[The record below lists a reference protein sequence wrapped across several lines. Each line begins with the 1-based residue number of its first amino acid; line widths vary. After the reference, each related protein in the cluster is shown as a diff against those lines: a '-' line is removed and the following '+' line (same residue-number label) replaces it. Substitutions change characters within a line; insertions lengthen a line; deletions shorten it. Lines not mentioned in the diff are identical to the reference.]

1 MPIAPLSSGLQL
13 HADATSPGVGRFVI
27 ERPLSA
33 GGFAITYLAR
43 DQQFDDRCVIKE
55 LAIDQLMVRS
65 GTNMVPLPDRE
76 DDVAIWVQKVQKEA
90 QVLHRLRTSGVVPI
104 RATWRENGT
113 AYFAMDF
120 IDGIELPAEPTAG
133 AGWATW
139 ETVARKF
146 LTALGAIHAAGL
158 VHGDIKPANV
168 LVDRAG
174 NPVIIDFGTARSAE
188 DAKKTKLTTLA
199 MTPGYCPPELAV
211 RDRAKEMGPWSDL
224 YSWALTVMGLVIRH
238 GGIDGAPL
246 DTSARTALAKHG
258 HSDAGIGGETAVAL
272 RAAGVPESWVQAL
285 MACVALEPSARP
297 KSAEEVAARIDAAP
311 AKAKPARYAAIE
323 SQSASAPVAAA
334 QSPSDAN
341 ASLRASPLLAAPA
354 DNPKNRAALLVVGG
368 LVAAAAA
375 AFFFIG
381 NQPATSTW
389 NGSSYG
395 SGVASACTA
404 GFHLEGGLCASDTR
418 SCNPLPA
425 TATAGTQLWTG
436 SSYGACTISSCA
448 AGYTLTANSCQLIIG
463 DCSNQTNGSQVVI
476 SQVFGGG
483 GNGGSVYR
491 NDFIELH
498 NRGTTSVKM
507 NGWSVQYASSAGT
520 SWASTPLG
528 NLTIAAGGY
537 LLIQEATGA
546 GGTTNLPT
554 PDVTGTIAMS
564 ATAGK
569 VILVSSTRAAGRIEC
584 PTGSTIRDHLSYG
597 SGTACDGT
605 PALPL
610 SAARAAKRNES
621 CSSPAF
627 DDTNK
632 NSADFTVVA
641 PAPRNRATPAS
652 SCSCTGP

>member
-65 GTNMVPLPDRE
+65 GTNMVPLPGRE

-104 RATWRENGT
+104 RATWRESGT

-158 VHGDIKPANV
+158 VHGDIKPANI

-258 HSDAGIGGETAVAL
+258 HSDAGIGSETAVAL

-297 KSAEEVAARIDAAP
+297 QSAEEVAARIDAAP
-311 AKAKPARYAAIE
+311 APHRRSTGSPVPNTAATVVPDSAATVSPSEPSLTASNSRSGIATTNKILLGVAALTVLFLLIPRQLPAPASGPDLAASAGSEVATTTNTQPDGEPDTGPGIEQPAAAASGSGAAAAPAPAPGVAASAGSEVAKTTDTLPDGQPDAKPSIE
-323 SQSASAPVAAA
+323 RTAESASGAKADSTGSGSGSDVAALIAPDGEFNTGLGPSYWQGGIGKFGGLADSRGRLSTGVGGGPIGVVSSDRNAPTPKVYA
-334 QSPSDAN
+334 QPFSVTGALEMDVVSRVIREHRREIVACYETALQRTPELQGRIDVDFVIGPDGFVDRTN
-341 ASLRASPLLAAPA
+341 LRASTLSTPT
-354 DNPKNRAALLVVGG
+354 VG
-368 LVAAAAA
+368 
-375 AFFFIG
+375 
-381 NQPATSTW
+381 
-389 NGSSYG
+389 
-395 SGVASACTA
+395 
-404 GFHLEGGLCASDTR
+404 
-418 SCNPLPA
+418 
-425 TATAGTQLWTG
+425 
-436 SSYGACTISSCA
+436 SCA
-448 AGYTLTANSCQLIIG
+448 IRRIMEWRFPKPT
-463 DCSNQTNGSQVVI
+463 D
-476 SQVFGGG
+476 
-483 GNGGSVYR
+483 
-491 NDFIELH
+491 
-498 NRGTTSVKM
+498 
-507 NGWSVQYASSAGT
+507 
-520 SWASTPLG
+520 
-528 NLTIAAGGY
+528 
-537 LLIQEATGA
+537 
-546 GGTTNLPT
+546 GGT
-554 PDVTGTIAMS
+554 VR
-564 ATAGK
+564 
-569 VILVSSTRAAGRIEC
+569 VSYPWIFT
-584 PTGSTIRDHLSYG
+584 
-597 SGTACDGT
+597 SGG
-605 PALPL
+605 
-610 SAARAAKRNES
+610 
-621 CSSPAF
+621 
-627 DDTNK
+627 
-632 NSADFTVVA
+632 
-641 PAPRNRATPAS
+641 
-652 SCSCTGP
+652 